1 MSEHTQIEWGLPR
14 SMTPRFSARLIQSG
28 CHLDFLADRAGLI
41 GEWTT
46 DALQQLEQSFPEFI
60 KQLEGTLRTGELDP
74 QKQHCV
80 ILACNGLRCEADT
93 LGSYGYVYLVIYPT
107 STISKR
113 NDS

>member
-41 GEWTT
+41 GDWTT
-46 DALQQLEQSFPEFI
+46 DALQQLERTFPEFI

-74 QKQHCV
+74 QKPHCV

-93 LGSYGYVYLVIYPT
+93 LGSYGYVYLVIYPCV
-107 STISKR
+107 SSS
-113 NDS
+113 NPESP